1 MSFLSNATFSK
12 MLVNLIVVAL
22 VMFSIVLHE
31 IGHGFA
37 ALHMGDNTA
46 KRMGR
51 LSPNP
56 LKHLDPFGSVLLP
69 LMLAFSGAP
78 IIGFAKPVP
87 YDPRN
92 LRNRKVGEVVVG
104 LAGPV
109 TNLLLALIGAALA
122 YASRHLFLCSSQLG
136 YWTWQVCAYFVQV
149 NLLLM
154 FFNLIP
160 LPPLD
165 GSSLIAPLLP
175 DKHLKTYYQV
185 ERYSMPVLIII
196 LIVLPW
202 FLHIDPVGWYLEN
215 TAYRVANVLLGLTGY
230 AHTGYLAS
238 VCALAA
244 VVMRG
249 PCGRGDD
256 ARGDR

>member
-1 MSFLSNATFSK
+1 MSNA
-12 MLVNLIVVAL
+12 MLSTVLINLIVVAL

-37 ALHMGDNTA
+37 ALRMGDNTA

-92 LRNRKVGEVVVG
+92 FRNRKLGEVVVG
-104 LAGPV
+104 LAGPA
-109 TNLLLALIGAALA
+109 TNLLLALIGAVLA
-122 YASRHLFLCSSQLG
+122 YASRQLFLYSSQLG

-175 DKHLKTYYQV
+175 DRSLETYYRI
-185 ERYSMPVLIII
+185 ERYSMPVLIIV

-202 FLHIDPVGWYLEN
+202 ILHVNPVGWYLEN
-215 TAYRVANVLLGLTGY
+215 TAGRLADILLGLT
-230 AHTGYLAS
+230 AHADAGYLAS
-238 VCALAA
+238 ACALSTVAA
-244 VVMRG
+244 RFMRG
-249 PCGRGDD
+249 RRGG
-256 ARGDR
+256 AGGDR

>member
-37 ALHMGDNTA
+37 ALRMGDNTA

-165 GSSLIAPLLP
+165 GSHVLMQLLP
-175 DKHLKTYYQV
+175 RDLAYKLAGI
-185 ERYSMPVLIII
+185 ERYSFLILILLMMTPVLGSI
-196 LIVLPW
+196 LIPMQQM
-202 FLHIDPVGWYLEN
+202 I
-215 TAYRVANVLLGLTGY
+215 LGIFQAILS
-230 AHTGYLAS
+230 LFF
-238 VCALAA
+238 
-244 VVMRG
+244 
-249 PCGRGDD
+249 
-256 ARGDR
+256 